1 MSIQSNELKKYQQL
15 IDESFFDEAFQV
27 LAQEVAKIEDVIEQ
41 KRVIRM
47 ALSYPLQESKII
59 ELANRNQLNEL
70 ATAMNK
76 TFDKPNFEDLKGRL
90 STIISNKEA
99 SKIVSVAIIE
109 NNFDVAKTFMPYAIK
124 DLSVYKTTIET
135 VTNAN
140 NVEGL
145 RFMCEN
151 FDNIHFDSG
160 ELLARAADMKTDALK
175 MLIDEFNFD
184 FNTQAR
190 PECNLV
196 LNLITQGNTK
206 NFEWLNKNY
215 GTKINYN
222 FELIYKLIEKENK
235 LDFYSIMLTNPNLK
249 QVHVEKIGNY
259 LFTPKV
265 IDGQSHHDIY
275 EKFFTHKS
283 FDDQTFAL
291 GQGYFIYGLLSKIGN
306 VAKRESN
313 DTVRNYVRVLDAY
326 MNTLEEDTIPDSPEF
341 HIVGAAVHVAKVG
354 DTPGTNEAC
363 IAVLRRFPRYINK
376 PNPSALLPIQQ
387 VEKDSYLYQML
398 INNGAVTPEPEPTF
412 WTNVLNVFAGK
423 KNKKEAV
430 VEDTQTIKENKAS
443 ETSIGIIRIK
453 MKNDFRT
460 MQDYLLDELCDA
472 SIKMKCENM
481 FLKADKLS
489 MVMEK
494 KNLNSYGD
502 ELHFLSENFA
512 KYLKS
517 SLKAYIELS
526 HAAYELENN
535 PKKLEEAKKLCMEHV
550 NLLTEQLDLITSNI
564 SNGLSQ
570 DALIELKA
578 SGKFLEERFNKTL
591 NSDSN
596 VESTEDNDVVQV
608 RPLKPKN

>member
-1 MSIQSNELKKYQQL
+1 MNIQSNELQKYQQL
-15 IDESFFDEAFQV
+15 IDEAFFDEAFQV
-27 LAQEVAKIEDVIEQ
+27 LTQEVSKIEDVIEQ

-47 ALSYPLQESKII
+47 ALSYPLQENKII
-59 ELANRNQLNEL
+59 QLANKNQLNEL

-76 TFDKPNFEDLKGRL
+76 IFDKPNFEDLKGRL

-99 SKIVSVAIIE
+99 SKIVSVATIE
-109 NNFDVAKTFMPYAIK
+109 NNFDVAKTFLPYAMK
-124 DLSVYKTTIET
+124 DLSVYKATIET
-135 VTNAN
+135 ITNAN
-140 NVEGL
+140 NVEAL
-145 RFMCEN
+145 RFMCAN
-151 FDNIHFDSG
+151 FDNIHYESG
-160 ELLARAADMKTDALK
+160 ELLARAADMKPEALK

-184 FNTQAR
+184 FNTQNR
-190 PECNLV
+190 PECNLA

-206 NFEWLNKNY
+206 NFEWLNKTY
-215 GTKINYN
+215 GAKINYN
-222 FELIYKLIEKENK
+222 FDLIYKLIEKENNIE
-235 LDFYSIMLTNPNLK
+235 FYSIMLGNPNLK

-265 IDGQSHHDIY
+265 IDTQSHNEIY

-326 MNTLEEDTIPDSPEF
+326 MTTLEEDTIPDSPEF

-354 DTPGTNEAC
+354 NTSGTNEAC
-363 IAVLRRFPRYINK
+363 VSVLRRFPRYINK
-376 PNPSALLPIQQ
+376 PNPSGMLPIQQ
-387 VEKDSYLYQML
+387 VDKDSFLHQML
-398 INNGAVTPEPEPTF
+398 VNNGAVAPEPEPTF
-412 WTNVLNVFAGK
+412 WTNVLSVFKGK
-423 KNKKEAV
+423 KDKKEVAM
-430 VEDTQTIKENKAS
+430 EESQSTS
-443 ETSIGIIRIK
+443 ETKPQDTSIGVIRIK

-460 MQDYLLDELCDA
+460 MQDYLLDELCDP

-494 KNLNSYGD
+494 KNMNSYGD

-526 HAAYELENN
+526 HAAYALDNN
-535 PKKLEEAKKLCMEHV
+535 PKKLEEARKLCMEHV

-570 DALIELKA
+570 DALLELKA
-578 SGKFLEERFNKTL
+578 SGKFLEDRFNKTL
-591 NSDSN
+591 NSESDIA
-596 VESTEDNDVVQV
+596 STEDDGVVQI